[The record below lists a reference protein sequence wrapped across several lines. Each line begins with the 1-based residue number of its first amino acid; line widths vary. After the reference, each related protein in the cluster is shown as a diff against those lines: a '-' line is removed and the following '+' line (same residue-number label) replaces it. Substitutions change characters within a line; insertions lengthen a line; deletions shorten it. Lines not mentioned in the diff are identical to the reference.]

1 MKKYNMSEIMK
12 KTWANFRK
20 AMGTFSKC
28 LKAAW
33 AEAKGV
39 INMKGSEKQVAW
51 AEDIKANM
59 IRRFQA
65 DVDWMVKG
73 GTWCGVVGEDRK
85 IWVPSKPDWSCLNRN
100 HVNANNYMQIVD
112 IEDDVIGFIN
122 SVDDA
127 RVFINNRN
135 YNAIDFIYANRP
147 AFRAWKL
154 GE

>member
-12 KTWANFRK
+12 KAWANFRK

-51 AEDIKANM
+51 AD
-59 IRRFQA
+59 
-65 DVDWMVKG
+65 
-73 GTWCGVVGEDRK
+73 VGEDRK

-112 IEDDVIGFIN
+112 IKDDVIGFIN

-135 YNAIDFIYANRP
+135 YNAIDFIYQKTP
-147 AFRAWKL
+147 
-154 GE
+154 

>member
-1 MKKYNMSEIMK
+1 MSEIMK
-12 KTWANFRK
+12 KAWANFRK

-51 AEDIKANM
+51 AEDIKTNM

-73 GTWCGVVGEDRK
+73 RHLVRCCWRRQEDLGSFQVGLELPEPQSCQRK
-85 IWVPSKPDWSCLNRN
+85 
-100 HVNANNYMQIVD
+100 
-112 IEDDVIGFIN
+112 
-122 SVDDA
+122 
-127 RVFINNRN
+127 
-135 YNAIDFIYANRP
+135 
-147 AFRAWKL
+147 
-154 GE
+154 

>member
-12 KTWANFRK
+12 KAWANFRK

-51 AEDIKANM
+51 AEDMKANM

-65 DVDWMVKG
+65 DVDWMVNG
-73 GTWCGVVGEDRK
+73 GTWCDVVGEDRK
-85 IWVPSKPDWSCLNRN
+85 IWVPSKPDWSCLNR
-100 HVNANNYMQIVD
+100 
-112 IEDDVIGFIN
+112 
-122 SVDDA
+122 
-127 RVFINNRN
+127 
-135 YNAIDFIYANRP
+135 
-147 AFRAWKL
+147 K
-154 GE
+154 